1 MRKKFKVESSKLKVS
16 ERYLS
21 LILLFSLFTFH
32 FSLSTSFADDINARA
47 AVVMD
52 ASTGAILYAKNP
64 DLRCPPASTTKLM
77 TAIVAIE
84 RADISDIVTISR
96 NVSRTPPHKAGFK
109 EGDKVTVEELL
120 NAALISSANDAA
132 VALAEEV
139 AGSESRF
146 VELMNRKAA
155 AIGAHDTRFINA
167 NGLPG
172 AGQYTTA
179 TDLSKIM
186 GYALRYSKLREI
198 IGTRV
203 SEVSTGRGKAIFLR
217 NTNKLLW
224 SEDDLVGGKTGYTRK
239 ARHCF
244 VCVAE
249 RGQDTV
255 IVTVLGSPSREDLW
269 KESASLITRGFY
281 AIENNEEPVIYLAKT
296 DSMQWEERK
305 TFQKKKTTVAGKHAK
320 SKSKAKKYLAKK
332 SKKYKKYLAKKAVK
346 KKTLLTA
353 KKKGKK
359 TLNAKR
365 HVGKKKC
372 RVAKKDALDRNKG

>member
-1 MRKKFKVESSKLKVS
+1 MKKELRVESLKLKVKKWC
-16 ERYLS
+16 YF
-21 LILLFSLFTFH
+21 LILLLFTVH
-32 FSLSTSFADDINARA
+32 FSLSTSYADDINSRA

-84 RADISDIVTISR
+84 RADIHDIVTISR
-96 NVSRTPPHKAGFK
+96 NASRTPPHKAGFK

-203 SEVSTGRGKAIFLR
+203 SEISTERGKAIFLR

-244 VCVAE
+244 VCAAE
-249 RGQDTV
+249 RRQDTV
-255 IVTVLGSPSREDLW
+255 IVTILGSPSREDLW

-281 AIENNEEPVIYLAKT
+281 AIENNEEPVIYLAKA

-305 TFQKKKTTVAGKHAK
+305 TFHKKKTTMSGKH
-320 SKSKAKKYLAKK
+320 SKSTSKGKKYLAKK
-332 SKKYKKYLAKKAVK
+332 SGKQKKYLAKKSGK
-346 KKTLLTA
+346 KKAVLTA

-359 TLNAKR
+359 TLHAKR
-365 HVGKKKC
+365 KAGKKNC
-372 RVAKKDALDRNKG
+372 RVAKKEALERNKG

>member
-1 MRKKFKVESSKLKVS
+1 MEKQLSIESLKLRVHK
-16 ERYLS
+16 RYLF
-21 LILLFSLFTFH
+21 LILLFFTFH
-32 FSLSTSFADDINARA
+32 FSLSTSFADDINSRA
-47 AVVMD
+47 AVVMN

-84 RADISDIVTISR
+84 HADIHDIVTISR
-96 NVSRTPPHKAGFK
+96 NVSRVPPHKVGFK

-132 VALAEEV
+132 VALAEAV
-139 AGSESRF
+139 SGSESRF
-146 VELMNRKAA
+146 VELMNGKAA

-172 AGQYTTA
+172 VGQYTTA

-203 SEVSTGRGKAIFLR
+203 SEISTEQGKAIFLR

-244 VCVAE
+244 VCAAE
-249 RGQDTV
+249 RRQDTV
-255 IVTVLGSPSREDLW
+255 IVTILGSPSREDLW
-269 KESASLITRGFY
+269 RESASLITRGFY
-281 AIENNEEPVIYLAKT
+281 AIENGVEPVIYLAKT
-296 DSMQWEERK
+296 DSMQWEEK
-305 TFQKKKTTVAGKHAK
+305 GSFQKKKTTVTGKRSK
-320 SKSKAKKYLAKK
+320 SKSKAE
-332 SKKYKKYLAKKAVK
+332 KYLAKKAGK
-346 KKTLLTA
+346 KKVVLTA
-353 KKKGKK
+353 KKKGEK
-359 TLNAKR
+359 TLHAKQTA
-365 HVGKKKC
+365 GKKKC
-372 RVAKKDALDRNKG
+372 RVAKKDALERNKG

>member
-1 MRKKFKVESSKLKVS
+1 MKKELRIERLKV
-16 ERYLS
+16 RVNKWCYS
-21 LILLFSLFTFH
+21 LILLLFTIH
-32 FSLSTSFADDINARA
+32 FSLSTSFADDINSRA
-47 AVVMD
+47 AVVMN

-84 RADISDIVTISR
+84 HAGIHDIVTISR
-96 NVSRTPPHKAGFK
+96 NASRTPPHKVGFK

-139 AGSESRF
+139 SGSESRF
-146 VELMNRKAA
+146 VQLMNAKAA
-155 AIGAHDTRFINA
+155 AIGAYDTRFINA

-203 SEVSTGRGKAIFLR
+203 SEISTERGKAIFLK

-244 VCVAE
+244 VCAAE
-249 RGQDTV
+249 RRQDTV

-269 KESASLITRGFY
+269 RESASLITRGFY
-281 AIENNEEPVIYLAKT
+281 AIENGAEPFIYLAKT
-296 DSMQWEERK
+296 DSMQWEDKRSLH
-305 TFQKKKTTVAGKHAK
+305 KKKTKTK
-320 SKSKAKKYLAKK
+320 SKKYLAKK
-332 SKKYKKYLAKKAVK
+332 SKKQKKYLAKKSVKKKHLAKKSVK
-346 KKTLLTA
+346 KKTSLTA

-359 TLNAKR
+359 TLHAKR
-365 HVGKKKC
+365 PAGKKKC
-372 RVAKKDALDRNKG
+372 RVAKKDALERNKG